1 MKLHRGSEEGGV
13 AKDIEDILT
22 GRHEDGFTLMNL
34 YAIDIGF
41 SPKTDHDDERIAV
54 EITNHIQGCTKCIYK
69 CRKRHC
75 AMLHCSTRRF

>member
-22 GRHEDGFTLMNL
+22 GWHEDGFTLMNL

-41 SPKTDHDDERIAV
+41 SPKTYHDDKGVAV
-54 EITNHIQGCTKCIYK
+54 EVNLLGNLYHY
-69 CRKRHC
+69 
-75 AMLHCSTRRF
+75 AMYHEIWTVDEL